1 MWIKCV
7 STFAK
12 DFDNFVYLMVWNV
25 LSLKSV
31 CVWSLYTCSYTRK
44 KLTSVISNQS
54 DFVLKKMLYVTTN
67 IERKKISLKFEA
79 FKCVILKLSWIKYF
93 RIGDVDSHF
102 ISKKICI
109 IDWLRYIKCPISLSL
124 AGWKQSCSG
133 EHGKLP
139 KQSSIGSKTATAKR
153 RAKWNCIRFNQYKKS
168 NSCELKQNTM
178 RRRFLVPELCS

>member
-1 MWIKCV
+1 MYVCGPCTRVHIQEKNLPQWYQTNRTLFKRKC
-7 STFAK
+7 SM
-12 DFDNFVYLMVWNV
+12 L
-25 LSLKSV
+25 LQILKE
-31 CVWSLYTCSYTRK
+31 K
-44 KLTSVISNQS
+44 K
-54 DFVLKKMLYVTTN
+54 F
-67 IERKKISLKFEA
+67 SLKFEA

-133 EHGKLP
+133 EYGKLP

-153 RAKWNCIRFNQYKKS
+153 RANWNCIRFNQ
-168 NSCELKQNTM
+168 
-178 RRRFLVPELCS
+178 